1 MKTTESQR
9 KANAK
14 YHKKIKQRVIAFY
27 PNEEDLYNFSKKIN
41 FQNAVKCFLRV
52 NMIIEEENK
61 ENDVRKC

>member
-41 FQNAVKCFLRV
+41 FQRAVKDFLRI
-52 NMIIEEENK
+52 NLILNEEET
-61 ENDVRKC
+61 DVRKC